1 MYHNNSIFALIKQ
14 KKYTFMR
21 ILVTG
26 GAGFVGSHLCEVLA
40 SNTENTVVSLD
51 NYSTGK
57 EANHVP
63 GVAYIV
69 GDTKDIEKHVTEIPD
84 IVYHLGEYARTSE
97 SFNEPE
103 KVWEYNT
110 HGTFRVLEYC
120 RKNSIKK
127 LVYAGSSTKLA
138 DGGDGRNQ
146 SPYAWTKAAN
156 TELVQRYG
164 EWFGVPYAIVYFYN
178 VFGGRE
184 MEEGSYA
191 TLIGIFKRLTRAG
204 APLTVVSPGTQIR
217 SFTHVDDIVRG
228 IILAAEKGSGD
239 GYCLGPRESFT
250 VHDIAKMY
258 GGEIT
263 MLPEKPGDRKTVAI
277 DLEKT
282 ERDLGWKAEKSVK
295 DYIAQFVTT
304 L

>member
-1 MYHNNSIFALIKQ
+1 
-14 KKYTFMR
+14 MR

-57 EANHVP
+57 EANHVA
-63 GVAYIV
+63 GVTYIV

-178 VFGGRE
+178 VFGG
-184 MEEGSYA
+184 
-191 TLIGIFKRLTRAG
+191 
-204 APLTVVSPGTQIR
+204 Q
-217 SFTHVDDIVRG
+217 
-228 IILAAEKGSGD
+228 
-239 GYCLGPRESFT
+239 
-250 VHDIAKMY
+250 
-258 GGEIT
+258 
-263 MLPEKPGDRKTVAI
+263 
-277 DLEKT
+277 
-282 ERDLGWKAEKSVK
+282 
-295 DYIAQFVTT
+295 
-304 L
+304 